1 MSMESTRSDNS
12 AKRSFNNNRNSAS
25 SNSNSNSNPSNK
37 KKKTSQKTLGVAWG
51 SSSRSSSRSSFNN
64 SPFSNFGSYMVEKN
78 RKLQNQFEAEA
89 STSSHGGSG
98 SVKPIFDGVSI
109 FVDGFTVPSSQ
120 ELRGYMLKHGGR
132 FENYFS
138 RRCVTHIIC
147 SNLPDSKIK
156 NLRSFSRGLPV
167 VKPAWILES
176 VAANKLLS
184 WVPYQLDQLANNQ
197 PKLSSFFTLKR
208 SSVSN
213 SASTHAPC
221 QVNPEAEDSS
231 LKVGT
236 SGDTYF
242 SEVSAPFEHHKQI
255 SRESDDLVNE
265 NSNASLVEETTSSS
279 GKPCEVAMGIPSNID
294 AKDESSVKNDLQSS
308 HYQPAALVS
317 SNCINNQNIKGSPSS
332 MVSEPSNQ
340 SHSTLGDPNFVENY
354 FKNSRLHFIGT
365 WRNRYR
371 KRFHSLSNGFN
382 CTSSNIK
389 ASPLKTAIMH
399 VDMDCFFVSVVIRN
413 HPELRDKPV
422 AVCHS
427 DNTKGTAEIS
437 SANYPARD
445 YGIKAG
451 MFVRNAKAL
460 CPHLVIFPYNFEAY
474 EEVADQFYNVLHKHG
489 NKVQAVS
496 CDEAFLD
503 VTDSEGDPQLLA
515 SKIRK
520 EIFETTRCTASVG
533 IAGNM
538 LMARL
543 ATRTAKPD
551 GQCYIP
557 PERVDD
563 YLSQLPIKT
572 LPGIG
577 HVLEEKLKKQDVWT
591 CGQLRMI
598 SKDSLQKDFGLKTG
612 EMLWNYSRGLDNR
625 LVGLI
630 QGISGSPSASLPH
643 SLGVVVTGILFVWYP
658 LGCASY
664 SIEYFESWQGKFGRH
679 RNIDVWGILPHCLIW
694 CIWHERNARS
704 FEGCELSLR
713 EFKSFFLHILFDWS
727 VESKSVGAEVNWGVR
742 FKDVKDA
749 QNFLSNLC
757 KEVSLRLQGC
767 GVEGRT
773 FTLKIKKRRKD
784 AEEPIKYMGHGDCE
798 NLSHSTTVPVA
809 TDDVEVLQRIT
820 KQLFG
825 SFHLDVKEIRGV
837 GLQVSRL
844 ESTENSKQGL
854 ERNSLKSWLNSASA
868 RTEELCKNN
877 YVAKESSNQGCEGE
891 GDETLGQLC
900 GNSVGLSIQMD
911 SNTSNGA
918 ACLNEVSVL
927 PPLCH
932 LDMGVLKS
940 LPPELFSELNEIYGG
955 KLVDLIA
962 KNKGKTEN
970 INHTLS
976 AYSHEKIEGAMKEG
990 QAALLSSMVFQNEI
1004 PVENKAEQH
1013 IAKEVPSVSGAE
1025 SFVPASGLKKTDLIP
1040 SSLSQVDTAVLQQL
1054 PEELKVD
1061 ILEHLPAHRMQVF
1074 SPNVL
1079 LDPTEIPLEALGTK
1093 TAENNSGSKDFVLDN
1108 NLWVGIPPQWVD
1120 KFKVSNCLILNIL
1133 AEMYYKSGSTG
1144 NLSPILQRI
1153 SSVSLHQLD
1162 AFQDGWDEAMYIL
1175 CELLKQYIK
1184 LKIELDI
1191 EEIYVCFRL
1200 LRRFAMKSE
1209 LFIQVYNIVSPYLQA
1224 LVGEKYGGNLHM
1236 SLKD

>member
-1 MSMESTRSDNS
+1 MGFPSLSM
-12 AKRSFNNNRNSAS
+12 
-25 SNSNSNSNPSNK
+25 
-37 KKKTSQKTLGVAWG
+37 V
-51 SSSRSSSRSSFNN
+51 SRF
-64 SPFSNFGSYMVEKN
+64 
-78 RKLQNQFEAEA
+78 
-89 STSSHGGSG
+89 
-98 SVKPIFDGVSI
+98 
-109 FVDGFTVPSSQ
+109 
-120 ELRGYMLKHGGR
+120 
-132 FENYFS
+132 
-138 RRCVTHIIC
+138 
-147 SNLPDSKIK
+147 LPV
-156 NLRSFSRGLPV
+156 RSFSRGLPV

-242 SEVSAPFEHHKQI
+242 SEVSEPFEHRKQI

-265 NSNASLVEETTSSS
+265 NSNASLVEEIASSS

-294 AKDESSVKNDLQSS
+294 AEDESSVKNDLQSS

-317 SNCINNQNIKGSPSS
+317 SNCINNQNMKGSPSS

-389 ASPLKTAIMH
+389 ASPLKTAVMH

-503 VTDSEGDPQLLA
+503 VTESEGDPQLLA

-563 YLSQLPIKT
+563 YLSQLPIKA

-577 HVLEEKLKKQDVWT
+577 HVLEEKLKKQNVWT

-630 QGISGSPSASLPH
+630 Q
-643 SLGVVVTGILFVWYP
+643 
-658 LGCASY
+658 
-664 SIEYFESWQGKFGRH
+664 
-679 RNIDVWGILPHCLIW
+679 
-694 CIWHERNARS
+694 
-704 FEGCELSLR
+704 
-713 EFKSFFLHILFDWS
+713 
-727 VESKSVGAEVNWGVR
+727 ESKSVGAEVNWGVR

-825 SFHLDVKEIRGV
+825 FFHLDVKEIRGV

-854 ERNSLKSWLNSASA
+854 ERNSLKSWLTSASA

-877 YVAKESSNQGCEGE
+877 YVAKESSNQGCEGK

-1093 TAENNSGSKDFVLDN
+1093 TAEKNSGSKDFVLDN

-1200 LRRFAMKSE
+1200 LRRFATKSE
-1209 LFIQVYNIVSPYLQA
+1209 LFILVYNIVSPYLQA
-1224 LVGEKYGGNLHM
+1224 LVGENYGGNLHM

>member
-598 SKDSLQKDFGLKTG
+598 SK
-612 EMLWNYSRGLDNR
+612 
-625 LVGLI
+625 
-630 QGISGSPSASLPH
+630 
-643 SLGVVVTGILFVWYP
+643 
-658 LGCASY
+658 
-664 SIEYFESWQGKFGRH
+664 
-679 RNIDVWGILPHCLIW
+679 
-694 CIWHERNARS
+694 
-704 FEGCELSLR
+704 
-713 EFKSFFLHILFDWS
+713 
-727 VESKSVGAEVNWGVR
+727 ESKSVGAEVNWGVR

>member
-630 QGISGSPSASLPH
+630 Q
-643 SLGVVVTGILFVWYP
+643 
-658 LGCASY
+658 
-664 SIEYFESWQGKFGRH
+664 
-679 RNIDVWGILPHCLIW
+679 
-694 CIWHERNARS
+694 
-704 FEGCELSLR
+704 
-713 EFKSFFLHILFDWS
+713 
-727 VESKSVGAEVNWGVR
+727 ESKSVGAEVNWGVR